1 MSSKSS
7 KALAQSRHSA
17 ARVAVSRASLATISG
32 VIAPAWQPRVPHR
45 GDRWCKTPPVGG
57 EESDGLRAEAEQLR
71 RAERVLAETSE
82 RFRSLFDYHPHAV
95 FSVDLNGRFDSVNP
109 AAARLSGR
117 AVGDLLGRRFA
128 ELLAPAHLVP
138 VLVHFQRALDRESV
152 QFETVLRRPD
162 GELVELAI
170 SALPIVVDDV
180 VEGVYGIAEDI
191 TARNR
196 LQRELDGT
204 RRSAEQANRAKS
216 LFLANIS
223 HEIRTPLTSVLASA
237 ELLAETPLE
246 PDQRMLVGSLARN
259 GERLRS
265 LVDDLLDF
273 SRIEAGA
280 LLLDRRPM
288 DLRAVVAGSVERVRA
303 AAEATRLGIT
313 VRIDEELPAA
323 LVGDPE
329 RVAQVL
335 ANLLGNAVKFTHR
348 GGVAV
353 DVEVAERTTEVV
365 KVLVR
370 VSDSGIGI
378 ASEEQDRLFE
388 TFSQADPTI
397 TRQYG
402 GTGLGLAVCR
412 QLLTLMGGAIWVQ
425 SAPGEGS
432 TFSFV
437 LPLGL
442 PR

>member
-1 MSSKSS
+1 M
-7 KALAQSRHSA
+7 
-17 ARVAVSRASLATISG
+17 
-32 VIAPAWQPRVPHR
+32 
-45 GDRWCKTPPVGG
+45 GG

>member
-1 MSSKSS
+1 
-7 KALAQSRHSA
+7 
-17 ARVAVSRASLATISG
+17 
-32 VIAPAWQPRVPHR
+32 
-45 GDRWCKTPPVGG
+45 VGG
-57 EESDGLRAEAEQLR
+57 EESDVLRAESEQLR

-82 RFRSLFDYHPHAV
+82 RFRSLFDYNPHAV
-95 FSVDLNGRFDSVNP
+95 FSVDLEGRFDSVNP
-109 AAARLSGR
+109 AAAMLSGR

-128 ELLAPAHLVP
+128 DLLAPADLVP
-138 VLVHFQRALDRESV
+138 VLAHFRRALDRESV
-152 QFETVLRRPD
+152 RFETALQRPD
-162 GELVELAI
+162 GELVELAV

-180 VEGVYGIAEDI
+180 VEGVYGVAEDI

-216 LFLANIS
+216 LFVANIS
-223 HEIRTPLTSVLASA
+223 HEIRTPLTSVIASA
-237 ELLAETPLE
+237 ELLAETPLQ

-280 LLLDRRPM
+280 LRLDRRPM
-288 DLRAVVAGSVERVRA
+288 DLRAVVEGSVDRVRA
-303 AAEATRLGIT
+303 AADATRLSIT

-335 ANLLGNAVKFTHR
+335 GNLLGNAVKFTHR
-348 GGVAV
+348 GGMAV
-353 DVEVAERTTEVV
+353 DVEVAERTAELV

-378 ASEEQDRLFE
+378 APEQQDRLFE

-402 GTGLGLAVCR
+402 GTGLGLAICR
-412 QLLTLMGGAIWVQ
+412 QLLTLMGGVIWVQ

-437 LPLGL
+437 LPLGV

>member
-1 MSSKSS
+1 M
-7 KALAQSRHSA
+7 
-17 ARVAVSRASLATISG
+17 
-32 VIAPAWQPRVPHR
+32 
-45 GDRWCKTPPVGG
+45 GG
-57 EESDGLRAEAEQLR
+57 EESDVLRAESEQLR

-82 RFRSLFDYHPHAV
+82 RFRSLFDYNPHAV
-95 FSVDLNGRFDSVNP
+95 FSVDLEGRFDSVNP
-109 AAARLSGR
+109 AAAMLSGR

-128 ELLAPAHLVP
+128 DLLAPADLVP
-138 VLVHFQRALDRESV
+138 VLAHFRRALDRESV
-152 QFETVLRRPD
+152 RFETALQRPD
-162 GELVELAI
+162 GELVELAV

-180 VEGVYGIAEDI
+180 VEGVYGVAEDI

-216 LFLANIS
+216 LFVANIS
-223 HEIRTPLTSVLASA
+223 HEIRTPLTSVIASA
-237 ELLAETPLE
+237 ELLAETPLQ

-280 LLLDRRPM
+280 LRLDRRPM
-288 DLRAVVAGSVERVRA
+288 DLRAVVEGSVDRVRA
-303 AAEATRLGIT
+303 AADATRLSIT

-335 ANLLGNAVKFTHR
+335 GNLLGNAVKFTHR
-348 GGVAV
+348 GGMAV
-353 DVEVAERTTEVV
+353 DVEVAERTAELV

-378 ASEEQDRLFE
+378 APEQQDRLFE

-402 GTGLGLAVCR
+402 GTGLGLAICR
-412 QLLTLMGGAIWVQ
+412 QLLTLMGGVIWVQ

-437 LPLGL
+437 LPLGV

>member
-1 MSSKSS
+1 M
-7 KALAQSRHSA
+7 
-17 ARVAVSRASLATISG
+17 
-32 VIAPAWQPRVPHR
+32 
-45 GDRWCKTPPVGG
+45 GG
-57 EESDGLRAEAEQLR
+57 EERDVLRAESEQLR

-82 RFRSLFDYHPHAV
+82 RFRSLFDYNPHAV
-95 FSVDLNGRFDSVNP
+95 FSVDLEGRFDSVNP
-109 AAARLSGR
+109 AAAMLSGR

-128 ELLAPAHLVP
+128 DLLAPADLVP
-138 VLVHFQRALDRESV
+138 VLAHFRRALDRESV
-152 QFETVLRRPD
+152 RFETALQRPD
-162 GELVELAI
+162 GELVELAV

-180 VEGVYGIAEDI
+180 VEGVYGVAEDI

-216 LFLANIS
+216 LFVANIS
-223 HEIRTPLTSVLASA
+223 HEIRTPLTSVIASA
-237 ELLAETPLE
+237 ELLAETPLQ

-280 LLLDRRPM
+280 LRLDRRPM
-288 DLRAVVAGSVERVRA
+288 DLRAVVEGSVDRIRA
-303 AAEATRLGIT
+303 AADATRLSIT

-335 ANLLGNAVKFTHR
+335 GNLLGNAVKFTHR
-348 GGVAV
+348 GGMAV
-353 DVEVAERTTEVV
+353 DVEVAERTAELV

-378 ASEEQDRLFE
+378 APEQQDRLFE

-402 GTGLGLAVCR
+402 GTGLGLAICR
-412 QLLTLMGGAIWVQ
+412 QLLTLMGGVIWVQ

-437 LPLGL
+437 LPLGV